1 MKGGK
6 RTKGEQVRDRSK
18 RGLRR
23 NEPRSVTDG
32 MFRHPRLAGQ
42 FLARSLLALH
52 YRSDNA
58 DAPDDGLPGFE
69 VEMREARE
77 EYVACKL
84 LCETAYCV
92 SICDRQY
99 QEKVQDMLR

>member
-1 MKGGK
+1 MTHMNGNPTFG
-6 RTKGEQVRDRSK
+6 TV
-18 RGLRR
+18 LV
-23 NEPRSVTDG
+23 N
-32 MFRHPRLAGQ
+32 
-42 FLARSLLALH
+42 LARSAQTTQTHLMT
-52 YRSDNA
+52 S
-58 DAPDDGLPGFE
+58 LPGFE

-99 QEKVQDMLR
+99 QEKVQDIYDRYGHT

>member
-1 MKGGK
+1 MNHDQHRMACFDIHDWQANFWHGPCLPC
-6 RTKGEQVRDRSK
+6 T
-18 RGLRR
+18 
-23 NEPRSVTDG
+23 T
-32 MFRHPRLAGQ
+32 
-42 FLARSLLALH
+42 
-52 YRSDNA
+52 RSDNA

-99 QEKVQDMLR
+99 QEKVQDIYDRYGKS

>member
-1 MKGGK
+1 MNHDQHRMECYDAYEWQSNFWHGPCEPC
-6 RTKGEQVRDRSK
+6 TIRS
-18 RGLRR
+18 G
-23 NEPRSVTDG
+23 NS
-32 MFRHPRLAGQ
+32 
-42 FLARSLLALH
+42 
-52 YRSDNA
+52 
-58 DAPDDGLPGFE
+58 DAPDESLPGFE

-99 QEKVQDMLR
+99 QEKVQDIYDRYGHT